1 MDDHITRYLVTVA
14 AAALFSLSSGVIHAQ
29 QSETAERQTAS
40 IISRDVIV
48 QRDDTLR
55 TIARRE
61 LGSSSYAPLLAEFNE
76 ISESAVLS
84 IGQIIRLPIH
94 VPARNEAADVVFV
107 KGTVTS
113 IKGTVTSN
121 AQAMPLARGD
131 RVELGDIISTG
142 IDGFISIEFS
152 TGSVV
157 NLQPDTRAVIT
168 RLNCLPNDDS
178 CLIDLDIEHGTI
190 GSNVE
195 SRDGQP
201 VEFKVNTPYASA
213 AVRGT
218 DFDFSADSETMTV
231 GVTEGNVV
239 ISAQD
244 QEVELDEGFGS
255 LTQEGEAPGQPI
267 ELLPA
272 PVYRYVPTRV
282 APGDNVTWW
291 DIQGVSSYA
300 ALLSSDSAARQTV
313 ADFTASDARL
323 EPASV
328 PAGDYYLT
336 IRGVDENGLQGF
348 TSNTRLTIA
357 EIDNALPAVTTTIE
371 KQGNEYLI
379 QVIEPPAD
387 ALGFEIQI
395 ASDESFSDPLSV
407 DVNNRGN
414 AIFRIDQDII
424 FARARILQSPTTVSA
439 FGEATVSE

>member
-178 CLIDLDIEHGTI
+178 CLIELDIEHGTI

-291 DIQGVSSYA
+291 DIQGVS
-300 ALLSSDSAARQTV
+300 LS
-313 ADFTASDARL
+313 
-323 EPASV
+323 
-328 PAGDYYLT
+328 
-336 IRGVDENGLQGF
+336 
-348 TSNTRLTIA
+348 
-357 EIDNALPAVTTTIE
+357 
-371 KQGNEYLI
+371 LI
-379 QVIEPPAD
+379 HI
-387 ALGFEIQI
+387 
-395 ASDESFSDPLSV
+395 
-407 DVNNRGN
+407 
-414 AIFRIDQDII
+414 
-424 FARARILQSPTTVSA
+424 
-439 FGEATVSE
+439 

>member
-1 MDDHITRYLVTVA
+1 MDDHTTRISLLVA

-29 QSETAERQTAS
+29 QSETAERQAAS

-48 QRDDTLR
+48 KRDDTLR
-55 TIARRE
+55 TIAKRE
-61 LGSSSYAPLLAEFNE
+61 LGSSGYAPLLAEFNE
-76 ISESAVLS
+76 ISESSALG

-107 KGTVTS
+107 KGKVTS
-113 IKGTVTSN
+113 VKGTVTSN
-121 AQAMPLARGD
+121 AQPLPLARGD
-131 RVELGDIISTG
+131 QVELGDIIITG
-142 IDGFISIEFS
+142 VDGFISIEFS

-157 NLQPDTRAVIT
+157 NLQPDTRAVLK
-168 RLNCLPNDDS
+168 RLNCLPDDDS
-178 CLIDLDIEHGTI
+178 CLIELDIERGALGT
-190 GSNVE
+190 NVE
-195 SRDGQP
+195 SRAGQP
-201 VEFKVNTPYASA
+201 VEFKINTPYASA

-218 DFDFSADSETMTV
+218 DFDFSADSESMTV

-239 ISAQD
+239 IVAQD
-244 QEVELDEGFGS
+244 QEVELAEGFGS
-255 LTQEGEAPGQPI
+255 VTEEGQAPGQPV

-272 PVYRYVPTRV
+272 PVYRYVPARV
-282 APGDNVTWW
+282 APGDTITWW
-291 DIQGVSSYA
+291 DLQGVSRYA
-300 ALLSSDSAARQTV
+300 AILSNDSAARQTV
-313 ADFTASDARL
+313 ADYTAADAQL
-323 EPASV
+323 QPATV

-357 EIDNALPAVTTTIE
+357 EIDNALPAVTTTVE
-371 KQGNEYLI
+371 KQGNEFLV
-379 QVIEPPAD
+379 QVIDPPED

-414 AIFRIDQDII
+414 AIFRIDQDTIYT
-424 FARARILQSPTTVSA
+424 RARVLQSPTTVSA